1 MTARELAPKA
11 KIIASIREAENQH
24 LLRQSGADSVVVS
37 SETAGRLLGIAT
49 TTPSVVEMI
58 EDLLTPD
65 AGFAIA
71 EREVEQNEVGGSPR
85 HLRDIVLGVVR
96 NGAPAAHR
104 RTRGGRHRGH
114 RPAALHPQRGTTS
127 GLSSC
132 SSVPLLSRVGADR
145 ADQLRTDVDAAI
157 AGWADAALLRVDS
170 RNQVLVADG
179 TRGARRGSRSSAT
192 SRRRTR
198 YSSAASRAAGTS
210 GRSGARCERP
220 RTPTPKPR
228 CSNLRRA
235 GPIFDDTSSQLVAS
249 ATALLNW
256 HDNARFSA
264 VDGSP
269 TKPSRAGW
277 SRVNPVTGHEE
288 FPRIDPAV
296 ICLVHDGGDR
306 AVLAR
311 QTVWP
316 ERMFSLLAGFVEAG
330 ESFEVCV
337 VREIREEIG
346 LTVRDVRYLGS
357 QPWPFPR
364 SLMVGFHALGD
375 PDEEF
380 SFNDGEI
387 AEAAWFTR
395 DEVRAALEAGDWTSA
410 RTSKLLLPGSISI
423 AREIIESWAAL
434 D

>member
-1 MTARELAPKA
+1 V
-11 KIIASIREAENQH
+11 
-24 LLRQSGADSVVVS
+24 G
-37 SETAGRLLGIAT
+37 LG
-49 TTPSVVEMI
+49 V
-58 EDLLTPD
+58 D
-65 AGFAIA
+65 F
-71 EREVEQNEVGGSPR
+71 Q
-85 HLRDIVLGVVR
+85 LRD
-96 NGAPAAHR
+96 
-104 RTRGGRHRGH
+104 
-114 RPAALHPQRGTTS
+114 
-127 GLSSC
+127 
-132 SSVPLLSRVGADR
+132 VPLLSRVGADR
-145 ADQLRTDVDAAI
+145 ADQLRTDVEAAT
-157 AGWADAALLRVDS
+157 AGWAEAALLRVDS

-179 TRGARRGSRSSAT
+179 KVVLGAAVALAKKPPSDAVFLGRIEGGRHVWAIRGALEAPDDVE
-192 SRRRTR
+192 
-198 YSSAASRAAGTS
+198 AAVV
-210 GRSGARCERP
+210 
-220 RTPTPKPR
+220 
-228 CSNLRRA
+228 NLRSL
-235 GPIFDDTSSQLVAS
+235 GPIFDDTSSQLVSS

-256 HDNARFSA
+256 HDSARFSA

-269 TKPSRAGW
+269 TKPARAGW

-311 QTVWP
+311 QGVWP

-337 VREIREEIG
+337 AREIREEIG

-375 PDEEF
+375 PDQEF

-395 DEVRAALEAGDWTSA
+395 DEVRAALDAGDWSSA
-410 RTSKLLLPGSISI
+410 SGSKLLLPGSISI
-423 AREIIESWAAL
+423 ARVIIESWAAL
-434 D
+434 DSGAT